1 MNFKGLIKNK
11 TNKPMNEADFINQL
25 TSKKH
30 REKAFS
36 KLLDLYQER
45 LYWHIRK
52 LVGTHEN
59 ADDVLQ
65 NTFVRVYKSLANFKQ
80 QSSLHTWM
88 YKIAYNESMRFLER
102 EKKKKFSSL
111 TDVSDKYL
119 GDLTG
124 DVFFDGDEA
133 QLKLQQVLNDLPEKQ
148 RQVFQMKYYDNLKF
162 REISG
167 ILKIKEGTL
176 KTYYYG
182 AVKHIENNIT
192 AVAYV
197 EKIKA

>member
-1 MNFKGLIKNK
+1 
-11 TNKPMNEADFINQL
+11 MNETDFINQL

-30 REKAFS
+30 KERAFS

-52 LVGTHEN
+52 IVGTHEN

-65 NTFVRVYKSLANFKQ
+65 NTFLRVYKSLANFKQ

-88 YKIAYNESMRFLER
+88 YRIAYNESIRFLEK
-102 EKKKKFSSL
+102 EKKKYAYSL
-111 TDVSDKYL
+111 DEVGDNYL
-119 GDLTG
+119 ESIKD
-124 DVFFDGDEA
+124 DVFFDGNQA
-133 QLKLQQVLNDLPEKQ
+133 QLKLQEVLSQLPENQKK
-148 RQVFQMKYYDNLKF
+148 VFDMKYYDNLKF
-162 REISG
+162 REISD
-167 ILKIKEGTL
+167 ILKIKEGTI
-176 KTYYYG
+176 KTHYYS
-182 AVKHIENNIT
+182 AVKHIENNIS

>member
-1 MNFKGLIKNK
+1 
-11 TNKPMNEADFINQL
+11 MNEADFINQL

-30 REKAFS
+30 RERAFA

-65 NTFVRVYKSLANFKQ
+65 NTFIRVYKSLANFKQ

-102 EKKKKFSSL
+102 EKKKSFSSL
-111 TDVSDKYL
+111 TDVSDKFL
-119 GDLTG
+119 GDLKD

-148 RQVFQMKYYDNLKF
+148 KQVFQMKYYDNLKF
-162 REISG
+162 REISD
-167 ILKIKEGTL
+167 ILKIKEGTI
-176 KTYYYG
+176 KTHYYS

>member
-1 MNFKGLIKNK
+1 
-11 TNKPMNEADFINQL
+11 MNEADFINQL
-25 TSKKH
+25 TNKKYKE
-30 REKAFS
+30 RAFS

-88 YKIAYNESMRFLER
+88 YKIAYNESMRFLEK
-102 EKKKKFSSL
+102 EKKKTFSSL
-111 TDVSDKYL
+111 QDVSDKFL
-119 GDLTG
+119 GDLQ
-124 DVFFDGDEA
+124 DDIYFDGDEV
-133 QLKLQQVLNDLPEKQ
+133 QLKLQAVLSKLPENQKK
-148 RQVFQMKYYDNLKF
+148 VFNMKYYDNLKF
-162 REISG
+162 REIAN
-167 ILKIKEGTL
+167 ILNTKEGTV
-176 KTYYYG
+176 KTHYYG
-182 AVKHIENNIT
+182 AVKYIESNINKVT
-192 AVAYV
+192 YI